1 MDMDDLTLIHRSR
14 HNRVQ
19 RPHPPPTKV
28 SKDFSDPQ
36 FPELERKALQELA
49 QAPPGADYQLIFARN
64 QLSPLVMM
72 HKWGKLLK
80 QFNPRHLI
88 AMIDVIKDKYNEGLG
103 LTDIGRIVGIRRT
116 SVRNILKGHVT
127 NMDRIQEHVGKKG
140 LCIKEFEFVHAFDI
154 SLCSVKEQDQAPAK
168 QNSVVL
174 DFELFRNNQV
184 RKWMSDEGLLVPR
197 ALQLSVLRSVALGTS
212 VPLAC
217 QTFKVMEGKF
227 MRLWGDLLARYSA
240 AKLEAGV
247 KMAAQLLLLGYTFN
261 TISDRMECPD
271 RIIRTIAANF
281 DLDETDQENLIM
293 CMLLVIQKETNLDAL
308 ADVLNMPITM
318 LHCMRMRFAKVQEMA
333 SVAKERNAWW
343 LYQNGLDVAMI
354 CSWLGL
360 PFDVVLNSKTE

>member
-19 RPHPPPTKV
+19 RPHPPSTKV

-88 AMIDVIKDKYNEGLG
+88 AMIDVIKEKYNEGLG
-103 LTDIGRIVGIRRT
+103 LTDIGRVVGIRRT
-116 SVRNILKGHVT
+116 SVRNILKGHIV
-127 NMDRIQEHVGKKG
+127 NIDRIQEHIGKRG

-154 SLCSVKEQDQAPAK
+154 SLCSVREQDQAPAK

-184 RKWMSDEGLLVPR
+184 RKWMNDEGLLVPR
-197 ALQLSVLRSVALGTS
+197 ALQLSILRSVALGKS
-212 VPLAC
+212 VQAAC
-217 QTFKVMEGKF
+217 QAFKVMEGKF
-227 MRLWGDLLARYSA
+227 TRLWGELLSRFSA

-247 KMAAQLLLLGYTFN
+247 KIAAQLLLLGYTFN
-261 TISDRMECPD
+261 TISDRMECAD
-271 RIIRTIAANF
+271 RIIKTIAAN
-281 DLDETDQENLIM
+281 LE
-293 CMLLVIQKETNLDAL
+293 AL

-318 LHCMRMRFAKVQEMA
+318 LHCMRMRFAKVQEMTT
-333 SVAKERNAWW
+333 VAKERNAWW

-354 CSWLGL
+354 SSWLGL
-360 PFDVVLNSKTE
+360 PFDVMLNGKIE